1 MRALLFLS
9 LTLCA
14 QDAPDLDS
22 LQKTARAA
30 YLKGDY
36 ISARQTLEQA
46 WDLAQQT
53 PADDH
58 RRYDI
63 LKQLSAAASA
73 ASDYAAA
80 QNYVELAINWRE
92 NIDKNDPKLADEYT
106 ELASL
111 CQRQKDFA
119 RALEL
124 FGLSLRIHSRQGPP
138 NLLMA
143 DDLSRIALVYM
154 DQKKPQESAPP
165 LETAISFREQVLGA
179 EHPAILSELDR
190 LGTIWITLREY
201 PKAEDTFRRA
211 MIIRQRLLGPN
222 DAGLISTVEG
232 LAYAQFGQKKY
243 AEAEPNYKRLLGL
256 WVYSTGDP
264 IHPMVALTYDKMAVF
279 YRAQDR
285 WEEATDAADRANAIR
300 ALFLAAGLSSE
311 ATARQAHGDK
321 KEAARLFAQALNA
334 LDESR
339 PEHTEL
345 RKQLEDNLKELEIE
359 VKPQRKPIPKKGPTK

>member
-1 MRALLFLS
+1 MRALLFVS
-9 LTLCA
+9 LTLFA
-14 QDAPDLDS
+14 QDAPDLDQ
-22 LQKTARAA
+22 LQKTAHAS

-36 ISARQTLEQA
+36 AGARQTLEQA

-53 PADDH
+53 PPEDQ

-63 LKQLSAAASA
+63 LKQLAAATSA
-73 ASDYAAA
+73 MADWAAA
-80 QNYVELAINWRE
+80 QNYVEFAINWRE
-92 NIDKNDPKLADEYT
+92 NIDRNDPKLAEDYT

-124 FGLSLRIHSRQGPP
+124 LGLSLRMHGKQGAP

-143 DDLSRIALVYM
+143 DDLSRIALVEM
-154 DQKKPQESAPP
+154 GQNKPLDAAPP

-190 LGTIWITLREY
+190 LGSIWITLREY
-201 PKAEDTFRRA
+201 AKAEDTFRRA
-211 MIIRQRLLGPN
+211 MIIRERLLGRN

-256 WVYSTGDP
+256 WMFSTGDP
-264 IHPMVALTYDKMAVF
+264 IHPMVALTYDKLAVF

-285 WEEATDAADRANAIR
+285 WDEAVDAADRANALR
-300 ALFLAAGLSSE
+300 AMFLSVGLSQE
-311 ATARQAHGDK
+311 ASARQAHGDK
-321 KEAARLFAQALNA
+321 KDAARLFTQALAA

-339 PEHTEL
+339 PEHVEL
-345 RKQLEDNLKELEIE
+345 RKQLEQNLKDLETELP
-359 VKPQRKPIPKKGPTK
+359 KPRKPAPKKGPTK